1 MPDALTLAERARGAA
16 RSLAV
21 AGFGAGPQLT
31 AVAVAAAAV
40 LALLLPAPPLLV
52 DLVLALSLGAAAGL
66 LVVVLA
72 TPDPLS
78 LTSMPPLLVLSSLT
92 RVVLCLCVSRMI
104 LVAGEA
110 GTLVPTLGLASSG
123 GDVVAGIGVLVV
135 IAVVQVVMVTAG
147 VGRLA
152 EVAARFALDA
162 LPGKQMGLD
171 TAVSSGQLGAR
182 EAQGEVRRLER
193 EANIYGAMDGAG
205 RLLRGEAVATIVIV
219 ALTALGG
226 AGRAAT
232 GGGGLLEAL
241 GEYTVLATG
250 QGLVTLLPAL
260 VMAASAALIVSRSAG
275 SMPLVE
281 EMRGQLLLSP
291 WPLVAAAVALTGI
304 GLFPGVAKLPTLIGA
319 AILAGGGWWVAR
331 LPATAPNAVA
341 SGDPALSR
349 SGGELAI
356 EVGMGLLEVI
366 GGSDGLVAMLP
377 SLRAGVSREL
387 GFEVPSIVV
396 RDSLELGATEYTLVY
411 RAGVLARGR
420 VRPARMLA
428 VAPQAGATPDIGA
441 AAELPD
447 GRSGVWVTPEQAEE
461 LAALGFLLMTP
472 AEALV
477 AHLRSALRHHA
488 TALFDLE
495 RAAALLAELRPG
507 HAALLDAAGAAG
519 LDAGLLRRV
528 CGELLWAGVPLRDPV
543 SLLEAVVEALPET
556 RDPEQLALRA
566 RPRLAAMVTDVLT
579 VDGRIRA
586 VTLAPELQEELAD
599 AAWREEGRT
608 VAAMP
613 PPRAAAWVALLD
625 QLCAEHGWGRP
636 LAVIAEPRSVL
647 ALQSLCRR
655 ATGELTALRVSDLT
669 PEAPVEQVARIEPEQ
684 LA

>member
-1 MPDALTLAERARGAA
+1 M
-16 RSLAV
+16 
-21 AGFGAGPQLT
+21 
-31 AVAVAAAAV
+31 
-40 LALLLPAPPLLV
+40 
-52 DLVLALSLGAAAGL
+52 
-66 LVVVLA
+66 
-72 TPDPLS
+72 
-78 LTSMPPLLVLSSLT
+78 
-92 RVVLCLCVSRMI
+92 
-104 LVAGEA
+104 
-110 GTLVPTLGLASSG
+110 
-123 GDVVAGIGVLVV
+123 
-135 IAVVQVVMVTAG
+135 
-147 VGRLA
+147 
-152 EVAARFALDA
+152 
-162 LPGKQMGLD
+162 
-171 TAVSSGQLGAR
+171 
-182 EAQGEVRRLER
+182 
-193 EANIYGAMDGAG
+193 
-205 RLLRGEAVATIVIV
+205 
-219 ALTALGG
+219 
-226 AGRAAT
+226 
-232 GGGGLLEAL
+232 
-241 GEYTVLATG
+241 
-250 QGLVTLLPAL
+250 
-260 VMAASAALIVSRSAG
+260 
-275 SMPLVE
+275 
-281 EMRGQLLLSP
+281 
-291 WPLVAAAVALTGI
+291 
-304 GLFPGVAKLPTLIGA
+304 
-319 AILAGGGWWVAR
+319 
-331 LPATAPNAVA
+331 
-341 SGDPALSR
+341 
-349 SGGELAI
+349 
-356 EVGMGLLEVI
+356 
-366 GGSDGLVAMLP
+366 
-377 SLRAGVSREL
+377 
-387 GFEVPSIVV
+387 
-396 RDSLELGATEYTLVY
+396 
-411 RAGVLARGR
+411 
-420 VRPARMLA
+420 
-428 VAPQAGATPDIGA
+428 
-441 AAELPD
+441 
-447 GRSGVWVTPEQAEE
+447 TPEQAEE